1 MIIHNIYII
10 SSEGI
15 CPLSIKLGSIDTD
28 PQIIAGVFA
37 ASQKFWAHLTGEDPQ
52 SINFHNLKAH
62 LRQFSTGE
70 KNWYL
75 VIILEF
81 ENPQLLRTV
90 EKSILEVVM
99 KNKEIFEKFVADTNE
114 ISVNVKN
121 QILERLRK
129 IRCPYLQVKIF
140 KHFCKLKIN
149 RLEKNNCNIIA
160 ISDCKEKIKEQ
171 LHPIEKKVSNQLN
184 FQSSS
189 G

>member
-15 CPLSIKLGSIDTD
+15 CTLSIKLGSIDTD

-62 LRQFSTGE
+62 LKQFSTGE

-81 ENPQLLRTV
+81 ENPQILRIV

-114 ISVNVKN
+114 ISVDVKN
-121 QILERLRK
+121 QILEKLRK
-129 IRCPYLQVKIF
+129 IHCPYLQTRIF
-140 KHFCKLKIN
+140 KNFCKLKIN
-149 RLEKNNCNIIA
+149 RFEKNNCNMVSM
-160 ISDCKEKIKEQ
+160 SDCKEKIKGQ
-171 LHPIEKKVSNQLN
+171 LRPSEKKVSSQPTLH
-184 FQSSS
+184 S